1 MNPGALRCFVLL
13 AAAALAGGCDSS
25 AAVATRP
32 AHHAAA
38 PAVVPAH
45 VPPPLPAA
53 PAPQGG
59 AEITNVFAATSWQPA
74 PAPAPP
80 APAAAAAAAALAP
93 VAPAAPPLPFRF
105 IGRYGDGASHLVM
118 LVKGDKL
125 YLVAPGDTID
135 DAYRVDR
142 VTGTTIELT
151 YLPLKLTQS
160 LSTGDAG

>member
-1 MNPGALRCFVLL
+1 MNPGALRCVVLL
-13 AAAALAGGCDSS
+13 AAAVLAGGCDSS
-25 AAVATRP
+25 AAVATRT
-32 AHHAAA
+32 AQHAAA

-45 VPPPLPAA
+45 VPPLPVA
-53 PAPQGG
+53 PAPVPLG
-59 AEITNVFAATSWQPA
+59 AAAITDVFAATSWQP
-74 PAPAPP
+74 PPAPP
-80 APAAAAAAAALAP
+80 PSAAPTAAAAAAP

-105 IGRYGDGASHLVM
+105 IGRYGDGASQFVM